1 GITGLFFYCT
11 GGNMKIKK
19 PFRYMGSKGRF
30 YNEIKGIFE
39 ENKKEKYVDLF
50 AGGMEVAVNLKED
63 FPDVQILA
71 NIKDEHVESFVKHRK
86 AVLGQYLKV
95 IDFIYQGTEKEDARK
110 TYYKKKEWGQL
121 KARYREFWNE
131 NPLGF
136 SVEERLYI
144 GLICSMNKGRSLS
157 SSFYS
162 ENKVQTL
169 KKYLQKMENIHIKHE
184 FFNKNW
190 QFNHSFILLDPPY
203 VTSTKAGN
211 SEKKGYNYKK
221 GWKEKDDL
229 ELVAFIKSNQNRNNV
244 FMVFGSVGNPLSRL
258 IQNVFPEA
266 TFTIKKYKKS
276 MFGRSSERE
285 EWYCVIK

>member
-1 GITGLFFYCT
+1 
-11 GGNMKIKK
+11 MKIKK

-121 KARYREFWNE
+121 KARYREF
-131 NPLGF
+131 GD
-136 SVEERLYI
+136 
-144 GLICSMNKGRSLS
+144 G
-157 SSFYS
+157 
-162 ENKVQTL
+162 
-169 KKYLQKMENIHIKHE
+169 
-184 FFNKNW
+184 
-190 QFNHSFILLDPPY
+190 
-203 VTSTKAGN
+203 
-211 SEKKGYNYKK
+211 
-221 GWKEKDDL
+221 
-229 ELVAFIKSNQNRNNV
+229 
-244 FMVFGSVGNPLSRL
+244 
-258 IQNVFPEA
+258 
-266 TFTIKKYKKS
+266 KYKTEKNEKHLHDIAGYS
-276 MFGRSSERE
+276 FQYHRISGF
-285 EWYCVIK
+285 CIFLI